1 MLFRS
6 RVGFQGPRARA
17 PSDGRKSPGPPP
29 RRRLRPA
36 GHGAAAPRHRGAGRY
51 QHAGAHR
58 TGYRDALS
66 LTRRGR
72 QVDTGATL
80 WRRLGQVDHEPK
92 RDANPFCH
100 VQTWLPP
107 LLHSPPGAILRL
119 GGGLSVGIS
128 GAAGQ
133 ARGQARVK
141 LHARVGEIG
150 AGLPGHRSR
159 PQAASARVRVP
170 ARSARR
176 PSPVKTS
183 LPGRQRAWAGAGGWG
198 IACTLERPARTLE
211 HHQGGSMEHRQQ
223 LRGRTPGPR
232 ARAPTDGRKSPG
244 PPPRRRLRPAGHG
257 AAAPR
262 HRGAGRY
269 QHASAHRAGYRDALS
284 APRRVNGRRVGGA
297 TSGVPGFGR
306 RALRA

>member
-1 MLFRS
+1 MSSATFFSPLREMATVSLASPPDVSIRVSHSSPSRSSTAGRSFTYPPIAATSATSAMYSMARNIYGCGTRLSRSVCLSDARSGSPWPLSQGCSIEMLFRS

-107 LLHSPPGAILRL
+107 LLPRPPGAILTL
-119 GGGLSVGIS
+119 GGASPS
-128 GAAGQ
+128 
-133 ARGQARVK
+133 ARRVK
-141 LHARVGEIG
+141 LGSSCTPTHAR
-150 AGLPGHRSR
+150 LP
-159 PQAASARVRVP
+159 QP
-170 ARSARR
+170 A
-176 PSPVKTS
+176 
-183 LPGRQRAWAGAGGWG
+183 
-198 IACTLERPARTLE
+198 
-211 HHQGGSMEHRQQ
+211 
-223 LRGRTPGPR
+223 
-232 ARAPTDGRKSPG
+232 DGDL
-244 PPPRRRLRPAGHG
+244 PPRRQGSHTRASRHHDTRAGFGCALREGVT
-257 AAAPR
+257 
-262 HRGAGRY
+262 GAGVSP
-269 QHASAHRAGYRDALS
+269 SARHS
-284 APRRVNGRRVGGA
+284 P
-297 TSGVPGFGR
+297 PPP
-306 RALRA
+306 

>member
-1 MLFRS
+1 MATVSLASPPDVSIRVSHSSPSRSSTAGRSFTYPPIAATSATSAMYSMARNIYGCGTRLSRSVCLSDARSGSPWPLSQGCSIEMLFRS

-107 LLHSPPGAILRL
+107 LLPRPPGTDIRL
-119 GGGLSVGIS
+119 GGGPL
-128 GAAGQ
+128 
-133 ARGQARVK
+133 RRVRRQRRRAS
-141 LHARVGEIG
+141 L
-150 AGLPGHRSR
+150 
-159 PQAASARVRVP
+159 AASSP
-170 ARSARR
+170 SPSTTRR
-176 PSPVKTS
+176 P
-183 LPGRQRAWAGAGGWG
+183 
-198 IACTLERPARTLE
+198 PASDR
-211 HHQGGSMEHRQQ
+211 
-223 LRGRTPGPR
+223 
-232 ARAPTDGRKSPG
+232 
-244 PPPRRRLRPAGHG
+244 
-257 AAAPR
+257 
-262 HRGAGRY
+262 
-269 QHASAHRAGYRDALS
+269 
-284 APRRVNGRRVGGA
+284 
-297 TSGVPGFGR
+297 
-306 RALRA
+306 